1 MPLTVNT
8 NVASLTAQRSMLT
21 TNSALETS
29 FERLATGKRINSAVD
44 DAAGLAI
51 SETLTTSINGL
62 NQAVRNAQDGV
73 SMAQIAEGALAE
85 VSDLLQRMRELS
97 VQANNEVLG
106 TTELGYIKAEVDALV
121 LATTAAIGGAEFAG
135 TALLG
140 SGGNIDI
147 QTGSG
152 ATDTT
157 TFTVTNTTT
166 TTLGINALD
175 VTAAGG
181 PATDI
186 GLIDTAIATV
196 NSQRSQLGADQNAFE
211 SAIRNAMNVSENT
224 AAARSR
230 ILDTDYAAETA
241 NLTKNQILQQASTSI
256 LAQANQQPQSVLA
269 LLQ

>member
-8 NVASLTAQRSMLT
+8 NVASLSAQRSMLA

-85 VSDLLQRMRELS
+85 VGELLQRMRELS
-97 VQANNEVLG
+97 VQANNGVLSA
-106 TTELGYIKAEVDALV
+106 TELGYIKSEVDALV
-121 LATTAAIGGAEFAG
+121 TSTTAAISGAEFAG

-140 SGGNIDI
+140 AGGNITI
-147 QTGSG
+147 QTGAGTSN
-152 ATDTT
+152 TT
-157 TFTVTNTTT
+157 TFNVTSTTT

-175 VTAAGG
+175 VTASGG

-186 GLIDTAIATV
+186 ALIDTAIASV
-196 NSQRSQLGADQNAFE
+196 NDQRSQLGADQAAFE
-211 SAIRNAMNVSENT
+211 SAIRNAMNVAENT

-230 ILDTDYAAETA
+230 ILDTDYATETA
-241 NLTKNQILQQASTSI
+241 NLTKNQILQQAATSI
-256 LAQANQQPQSVLA
+256 LAQANQQPQTVLA